1 MATQILYSDIDLM
14 FKIHPV
20 KKDLVLSTNEQ
31 AIVRSIKNLVLTGHY
46 ERPFQSEV
54 GSNVSKMLF
63 EPNSPL
69 MANYL
74 EREIYQVIL
83 TYEPRIT
90 GLVVNVISL
99 PDESAINATI
109 KFYIKNSTELTKID
123 LLLERIR

>member
-90 GLVVNVISL
+90 GLVVNVSSL